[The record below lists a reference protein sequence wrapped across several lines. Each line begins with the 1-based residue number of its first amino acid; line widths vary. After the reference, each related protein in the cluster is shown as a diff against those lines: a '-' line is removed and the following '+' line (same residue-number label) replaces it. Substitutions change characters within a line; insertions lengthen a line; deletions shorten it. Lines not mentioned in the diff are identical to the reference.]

1 MYLNTACNGFF
12 VTSCSSLK
20 KTMKRHNKKTVSNSS
35 PLQLSE
41 KILNKQPLENSNL
54 TEAIHKAM
62 LTNIDNVISII
73 DSNGLV
79 QYLSPNFEKLF
90 GWNPEEISDSW
101 YLVHS
106 EDIEKCKTEYAGLLW
121 KENATTTIEFRQ
133 KCKDGNWKW
142 VENTA
147 INKIYD
153 PDIKGILLIYRDVT
167 KRKLAEE
174 VIEKQRRDF
183 QIMIDNAPVMVSY
196 KSINDKIVHV
206 NRAFADFV
214 GVPSNKIIGMTT
226 FDLIPNPAAAQ
237 QIRDHDLEVM
247 RTGIPLLNQY
257 MKWSGPNQK
266 EIWVLYSKLPFY
278 DSNGTIIGTISY
290 IMDVNDRMTA
300 ENELRKSEEKY
311 RLLVDEVSD
320 GFYIIDT
327 EGMFTFANRALAN
340 LLGYEDPNEIIGR
353 SFVEFLLPG
362 EAEKQSLQYHNA
374 LALGLDND
382 LVITEVLRKDGTHA
396 ILEIRSRIIF
406 VDNKPI
412 GFRGVVLD
420 ITERKNAELQLQKY
434 ADELKS
440 ANEARDRF
448 YSIIAHDLRGP
459 FQAFLNVS
467 EMCATE
473 IDTLTT
479 EEIKIF
485 ATELNLA
492 LKRQYQLL
500 TDLLDWTRL
509 QTKDFNLNLENSKL
523 HILVNE
529 VIDSLALMSKQKEI
543 KVKNKVDKNS
553 FILTDTHLLKL
564 ALRNLISNG
573 IKFTNRKGFVI
584 ISSKT
589 LDGYIAVTV
598 SDNGIGIS
606 KEDISKLFTRNERFS
621 TDGTAMETG
630 TGLGLMICKQIVE
643 KHGGNIWIESELGK
657 GSKFIFTIPES
668 KDLEIT

>member
-1 MYLNTACNGFF
+1 
-12 VTSCSSLK
+12 
-20 KTMKRHNKKTVSNSS
+20 MKRHNKKTVSNSS